1 MQPAGGVELAPRLPR
16 LPGLAVSDG
25 LSGRLAGAA
34 AASANGQRDRE
45 AASACG
51 GCARKAA
58 DAGQCRARLTVAFGL
73 SLHEL
78 AECLSDASWLA
89 ALQARQ
95 TGNVRTGQAQ
105 GRRPAPLRRR
115 MNAGTIASAS
125 RGERSRPT

>member
-1 MQPAGGVELAPRLPR
+1 MQPAGGVEPAPRLPR

-58 DAGQCRARLTVAFGL
+58 DAGRCRARLTVAFGL
-73 SLHEL
+73 SLLEL
-78 AECLSDASWLA
+78 VECLSDAAGWRRSKKGNPAMYGPARRWGGGLPPCA
-89 ALQARQ
+89 AA
-95 TGNVRTGQAQ
+95 
-105 GRRPAPLRRR
+105 
-115 MNAGTIASAS
+115 
-125 RGERSRPT
+125 